1 MSNPMI
7 YLSEHEKKG
16 TNEFSPL
23 PTNHFTSIIMG
34 RELHVGQDNENKA
47 SESLLGNVEY
57 HMEEQQKMLNRLGK
71 GFNHIDSD
79 VRPHYLNNKFILPP
93 GMMLACNP
101 FQARTNLNIIEL
113 EDTLCQKIITTF
125 SISREFLNYDDDRK
139 KSVSKDSY
147 TSRMI
152 VDKFSLLYSLQE
164 YDSFLSNLW
173 QIVYVDIFQNECKQE
188 LIFQYVSILSDILLT
203 DTEKKQPTRET
214 RNDEKN
220 E

>member
-1 MSNPMI
+1 
-7 YLSEHEKKG
+7 
-16 TNEFSPL
+16 
-23 PTNHFTSIIMG
+23 
-34 RELHVGQDNENKA
+34 
-47 SESLLGNVEY
+47 
-57 HMEEQQKMLNRLGK
+57 
-71 GFNHIDSD
+71 
-79 VRPHYLNNKFILPP
+79 
-93 GMMLACNP
+93 MLACNP